1 MKKTREQKI
10 RRRFCREFAGDLYFY
25 CLLLTGSA
33 EEAQG
38 IARAVLG
45 AEHTGLTLLEIKKS
59 LYLMALESC
68 REAVR
73 SREEDA
79 LLPDSGQGLLW
90 SFWELPFPLR
100 SAAAAVEFA
109 GVSAK
114 ELAEAEDE
122 EEEKILERI
131 AAARERLGFA
141 APEALREAL
150 HTLRNGVQ
158 IPDGLLQRRSGAA
171 ARRIAISSAACLLGI
186 GAVLIG
192 LSALS
197 DYYRSVG
204 REPLTLQAPV
214 SASPT
219 ARRTPTA
226 ARPQPTSQ
234 PTPQET
240 APPQETGGVPIPV
253 ALKYGED
260 GAAYTYEFN
269 AEKGTV
275 VLRDQE
281 GRIAVRMRF
290 DDAGRKRS
298 ELRWSYSNSI
308 RAGWTQ
314 RFYDEDG
321 LLTEERKRDGST
333 LYRKIYTYE
342 ESETAQL
349 IRITEHAGM
358 QTQITEFEYYANG
371 ALRRKYT
378 EKFWSDE
385 GDLPSSWNESLYDE
399 NGNLVKTTDYLAG
412 YLSSQYEYEYN
423 EDGIRTEGFGVSFP
437 ASAGRY
443 IDHFYKYD
451 RSGMLVNSY
460 TQYNGSFGEFYTT
473 RYRDEN
479 GSSIINEMLEHLSDG
494 KIQQS
499 VYFPAFE
506 IQSDSDYTIYGLL
519 YNPDGTPA
527 VNGTRAEDLLREIFK
542 ANTDKEFYEYQYDR
556 DGNVISR
563 ICYHEN
569 PIIRDIMDCYA
580 YDEEGRLSERKSYV
594 CWPYDTEWELKEKVR
609 YEYNEDGTLHE
620 MLWLSETSYMG
631 EFRSSF
637 DRLGRLITYEK
648 LNGDILVTFVYDE
661 TGALLQKKV
670 NFGSPENFLSSQS
683 LLYVYV
689 GGKPVLQSGRIGET
703 VLYFDETG
711 KRTREETC
719 AADGVV
725 LTSTVF
731 TYNDAAL
738 LEEKLESDA
747 EGALRART
755 RYEYDEARELAYY
768 SETVYGTDGTILSEK
783 HSSMEENTMG
793 EGMQLDENG
802 ALTAW
807 NGTDALGNRV
817 AMEFGA
823 IDPDDP
829 AYRLY
834 TYCEYAELIP

>member
-1 MKKTREQKI
+1 MQKTREQKI

-38 IARAVLG
+38 ISRAVLG

-79 LLPDSGQGLLW
+79 LLPDSGQGLLR

-100 SAAAAVEFA
+100 SAAAAAELA

-240 APPQETGGVPIPV
+240 APPQPTGGVPIPV

-399 NGNLVKTTDYLAG
+399 EENLVKTTLYLDG
-412 YLSSQYEYEYN
+412 YLSSPY
-423 EDGIRTEGFGVSFP
+423 SF
-437 ASAGRY
+437 Y
-443 IDHFYKYD
+443 HF
-451 RSGMLVNSY
+451 V
-460 TQYNGSFGEFYTT
+460 
-473 RYRDEN
+473 
-479 GSSIINEMLEHLSDG
+479 
-494 KIQQS
+494 
-499 VYFPAFE
+499 
-506 IQSDSDYTIYGLL
+506 
-519 YNPDGTPA
+519 
-527 VNGTRAEDLLREIFK
+527 
-542 ANTDKEFYEYQYDR
+542 
-556 DGNVISR
+556 
-563 ICYHEN
+563 
-569 PIIRDIMDCYA
+569 
-580 YDEEGRLSERKSYV
+580 
-594 CWPYDTEWELKEKVR
+594 
-609 YEYNEDGTLHE
+609 
-620 MLWLSETSYMG
+620 
-631 EFRSSF
+631 
-637 DRLGRLITYEK
+637 
-648 LNGDILVTFVYDE
+648 
-661 TGALLQKKV
+661 
-670 NFGSPENFLSSQS
+670 
-683 LLYVYV
+683 
-689 GGKPVLQSGRIGET
+689 
-703 VLYFDETG
+703 
-711 KRTREETC
+711 
-719 AADGVV
+719 
-725 LTSTVF
+725 
-731 TYNDAAL
+731 
-738 LEEKLESDA
+738 
-747 EGALRART
+747 
-755 RYEYDEARELAYY
+755 
-768 SETVYGTDGTILSEK
+768 
-783 HSSMEENTMG
+783 
-793 EGMQLDENG
+793 
-802 ALTAW
+802 
-807 NGTDALGNRV
+807 
-817 AMEFGA
+817 
-823 IDPDDP
+823 
-829 AYRLY
+829 
-834 TYCEYAELIP
+834 

>member
-1 MKKTREQKI
+1 MKNTREQKL

-38 IARAVLG
+38 ISRAVLG

-79 LLPDSGQGLLW
+79 LLPDSGLGLLR

-100 SAAAAVEFA
+100 SAAAAAELA

-240 APPQETGGVPIPV
+240 APPQPTGGVPIPV

-399 NGNLVKTTDYLAG
+399 EENLVKTTLYLDG

-423 EDGIRTEGFGVSFP
+423 EDGIRTEGFGVDFA
-437 ASAGRY
+437 ASG
-443 IDHFYKYD
+443 
-451 RSGMLVNSY
+451 NSY
-460 TQYNGSFGEFYTT
+460 RNSFFEYDGSGALAKERTNYCGMGFGDFRITY
-473 RYRDEN
+473 YRDEN
-479 GSSIINEMLEHLSDG
+479 GERILSENIEYLENGLTRPLFYIDAHG
-494 KIQQS
+494 EHIG
-499 VYFPAFE
+499 
-506 IQSDSDYTIYGLL
+506 DSYHTGGLL

-527 VNGTRAEDLLREIFK
+527 VILPEEELQNIFR
-542 ANTDKEFYEYQYDR
+542 ANTDGISYEYRYDR
-556 DGNVISR
+556 AGNVIAR
-563 ICYHEN
+563 ISYDAEGNLHLTEN
-569 PIIRDIMDCYA
+569 YI
-580 YDEEGRLSERKSYV
+580 YD
-594 CWPYDTEWELKEKVR
+594 DA
-609 YEYNEDGTLHE
+609 
-620 MLWLSETSYMG
+620 
-631 EFRSSF
+631 
-637 DRLGRLITYEK
+637 GRLIQRKIFSDGGIYGSAVYLYDDTGTLSEIQFTDEYHGVGEQH
-648 LNGDILVTFVYDE
+648 LYFDEAGRVVRYVRNEIGREMLFDYDE
-661 TGALLQKKV
+661 TGVLQQRTV
-670 NFGSPENFLSSQS
+670 NFRESDGEVSLIYTYVNGSP
-683 LLYVYV
+683 
-689 GGKPVLQSGRIGET
+689 VLRSCQIGECI
-703 VLYFDETG
+703 LYFDETG
-711 KRTREETC
+711 KKIREETC
-719 AADGVV
+719 GTDGAM

-731 TYNDAAL
+731 TYNGTGL
-738 LEEKLESDA
+738 LTEKLESDA

-755 RYEYDEARELAYY
+755 RYEYDEERELACF

-793 EGMQLDENG
+793 EGMKLDENG

-807 NGTDALGNRV
+807 NGTDALGRHFR
-817 AMEFGA
+817 MEFGA

-829 AYRLY
+829 AYHLY

>member
-1 MKKTREQKI
+1 MKNTREQKL
-10 RRRFCREFAGDLYFY
+10 RRRLCREFAGDLYFY
-25 CLLLTGSA
+25 CLLLTGSSEKA
-33 EEAQG
+33 LR
-38 IARAVLG
+38 ISRAVLD

-79 LLPDSGQGLLW
+79 LLPDSGQGLLR

-100 SAAAAVEFA
+100 SAAAAAELA

-204 REPLTLQAPV
+204 REPLTLQASA

-240 APPQETGGVPIPV
+240 APPQPTGGVPIPV

-358 QTQITEFEYYANG
+358 QTWITEFEYYANG

-399 NGNLVKTTDYLAG
+399 EENLVKTTLYLDG

-423 EDGIRTEGFGVSFP
+423 AEGIRTSGSGVNFAASGNSYSNSF
-437 ASAGRY
+437 
-443 IDHFYKYD
+443 FEYD
-451 RSGMLVNSY
+451 RSGALAKERTDYCGM
-460 TQYNGSFGEFYTT
+460 GFGDFRITY
-473 RYRDEN
+473 YRDEN
-479 GSSIINEMLEHLSDG
+479 GERILSENNEYLENGLTR
-494 KIQQS
+494 
-499 VYFPAFE
+499 PAFAVDVYDK
-506 IQSDSDYTIYGLL
+506 SGGYASPTGGLL

-527 VNGTRAEDLLREIFK
+527 VILPEEELQNIFK
-542 ANTDKEFYEYQYDR
+542 ANTDEKFYEYRYDEA
-556 DGNVISR
+556 GNVIAR
-563 ICYHEN
+563 ISYDMEN
-569 PIIRDIMDCYA
+569 HFVLTENYV
-580 YDEEGRLSERKSYV
+580 YD
-594 CWPYDTEWELKEKVR
+594 DA
-609 YEYNEDGTLHE
+609 
-620 MLWLSETSYMG
+620 
-631 EFRSSF
+631 
-637 DRLGRLITYEK
+637 GRLIQRKIFGDGRIYGSAVYRYDDTGTLSEIQFTDEYHGMGEQYLYFDEAGNVIRYVGNK
-648 LNGDILVTFVYDE
+648 NGREMLFDYDE
-661 TGALLQKKV
+661 KGTPLQKTV
-670 NFGSPENFLSSQS
+670 NLSWNSDKAS
-683 LLYVYV
+683 LIYTYVN
-689 GGKPVLQSGRIGET
+689 GCPVLQSCRIRESI
-703 VLYFDETG
+703 LYFDETG
-711 KRTREETC
+711 KKIREETC
-719 AADGVV
+719 GTDGAV

-731 TYNDAAL
+731 TYNDTGL

-755 RYEYDEARELAYY
+755 RYEYDEERALACF

-802 ALTAW
+802 VLTAW

-817 AMEFGA
+817 EMEFAA

>member
-38 IARAVLG
+38 ISRAVLG

-79 LLPDSGQGLLW
+79 LLPDSGLGLLR

-100 SAAAAVEFA
+100 SAAAAAELA

-204 REPLTLQAPV
+204 REPLTLQASA

-240 APPQETGGVPIPV
+240 DGVPIPV

-321 LLTEERKRDGST
+321 LLTEERKRDGGT

-399 NGNLVKTTDYLAG
+399 EENLVKTTLYLDG

-423 EDGIRTEGFGVSFP
+423 EDGIRTEGFGVDFA
-437 ASAGRY
+437 ASG
-443 IDHFYKYD
+443 
-451 RSGMLVNSY
+451 NSY
-460 TQYNGSFGEFYTT
+460 RNSFFEYDGSGALAKERTNYCGMGFGDFRITY
-473 RYRDEN
+473 YRDEN
-479 GSSIINEMLEHLSDG
+479 GERIISENNEYLENGLTR
-494 KIQQS
+494 
-499 VYFPAFE
+499 PAFAVDVYDK
-506 IQSDSDYTIYGLL
+506 SGGYASPTGGLL

-527 VNGTRAEDLLREIFK
+527 VILPEEELQNIFR
-542 ANTDKEFYEYQYDR
+542 ANTDEKFYEYRYDEA
-556 DGNVISR
+556 GNVIAR
-563 ICYHEN
+563 ISYDMEKHFVLTEN
-569 PIIRDIMDCYA
+569 YV
-580 YDEEGRLSERKSYV
+580 YD
-594 CWPYDTEWELKEKVR
+594 DA
-609 YEYNEDGTLHE
+609 
-620 MLWLSETSYMG
+620 
-631 EFRSSF
+631 
-637 DRLGRLITYEK
+637 GRLIQRKIFSDGGIYGSAVYLYDDTGTLSEIQFTDEYHGMGEQYLYFDEAGNVIRYVGNK
-648 LNGDILVTFVYDE
+648 NGREMLFDYDE
-661 TGALLQKKV
+661 KGTPLQKTV
-670 NFGSPENFLSSQS
+670 NLSWNSDKAS
-683 LLYVYV
+683 LIYTYVN
-689 GGKPVLQSGRIGET
+689 GCPVLQSCRIRESI
-703 VLYFDETG
+703 LYFDETG
-711 KRTREETC
+711 KKIREETC
-719 AADGVV
+719 GTDGAV

-731 TYNDAAL
+731 TYNGTGL

-755 RYEYDEARELAYY
+755 RYEYDEERELACF

-783 HSSMEENTMG
+783 HSSMEENTKS

-802 ALTAW
+802 VLTAW

-817 AMEFGA
+817 EMEFAA

>member
-1 MKKTREQKI
+1 MKKTREQKL
-10 RRRFCREFAGDLYFY
+10 RRRLCREFAGDLYFY
-25 CLLLTGSA
+25 CLLLTGSS
-33 EEAQG
+33 EEALG
-38 IARAVLG
+38 ISRAVLA
-45 AEHTGLTLLEIKKS
+45 AEHTGLTLSEIKKS

-68 REAVR
+68 RAAVR
-73 SREEDA
+73 SREEDV
-79 LLPDSGQGLLW
+79 LLPDPGQELLR

-100 SAAAAVEFA
+100 SAAAAAEFA
-109 GVSAK
+109 GVPAK
-114 ELAEAEDE
+114 ELAEAEGE
-122 EEEKILERI
+122 EEENILERI

-141 APEALREAL
+141 APEALCEAL

-158 IPDGLLQRRSGAA
+158 IPDGLLPRRSGAA
-171 ARRIAISSAACLLGI
+171 VMRIAISSAACLLGI

-197 DYYRSVG
+197 DYYRSLG
-204 REPLTLQAPV
+204 REPLTLQASA

-226 ARPQPTSQ
+226 AQPQPTSQ

-240 APPQETGGVPIPV
+240 APPQPTDGVPIPL

-275 VLRDQE
+275 ILRDRE

-298 ELRWSYSNSI
+298 ELRWSYSNTA

-314 RFYDEDG
+314 KFYNEDG
-321 LLTEERKRDGST
+321 LLTEERKRDGSS
-333 LYRKIYTYE
+333 LQRWLYTYE
-342 ESETAQL
+342 EDGSGRQ
-349 IRITEHAGM
+349 IQITKFSGERK
-358 QTQITEFEYYANG
+358 TQITELEYYANG
-371 ALRRKYT
+371 ALRREY
-378 EKFWSDE
+378 EEFWYDE
-385 GDLPSSWNESLYDE
+385 GDSPLSWNESLYDE
-399 NGNLVKTTDYLAG
+399 EENLVKTTAYLAG
-412 YLSSQYEYEYN
+412 YLDHQFEYEYN
-423 EDGIRTEGFGVSFP
+423 EDGICTEGFGVSFP

-479 GSSIINEMLEHLSDG
+479 GSSIINETLEYLSDG

-499 VYFPAFE
+499 VYFPTLE
-506 IQSDSDYTIYGLL
+506 NQSDYTIYGLL

-563 ICYHEN
+563 ICYYEN

-594 CWPYDTEWELKEKVR
+594 CWTYDTEWKLKEEVR

-637 DRLGRLITYEK
+637 DRLGRLISYEK
-648 LNGDILVTFVYDE
+648 LNGDMLVTFVYDE

-689 GGKPVLQSGRIGET
+689 GGKPVLQSSRIGET

-731 TYNDAAL
+731 TYNDAGL

-755 RYEYDEARELAYY
+755 RYEYDEERELAYY

-793 EGMQLDENG
+793 EGMQFDENG
-802 ALTAW
+802 ALIAW

-817 AMEFGA
+817 AMEFA
-823 IDPDDP
+823 VIDPDDP

-834 TYCEYAELIP
+834 MYCEYAELIP

>member
-38 IARAVLG
+38 ISRAVLG

-79 LLPDSGQGLLW
+79 LLPDSGQGLLR

-100 SAAAAVEFA
+100 SAAAAAEFA

-240 APPQETGGVPIPV
+240 APPQPTGGVPIPV

-399 NGNLVKTTDYLAG
+399 EENLVKTTLYLDG

-423 EDGIRTEGFGVSFP
+423 EDGIRTEGFGVDFA
-437 ASAGRY
+437 ASG
-443 IDHFYKYD
+443 
-451 RSGMLVNSY
+451 NSY
-460 TQYNGSFGEFYTT
+460 RNSFFEYDGSGALAKERTNYCGMGFGDFRITY
-473 RYRDEN
+473 YRDEN
-479 GSSIINEMLEHLSDG
+479 GERIISENNEYLENGLTR
-494 KIQQS
+494 
-499 VYFPAFE
+499 PAFAVDVYDK
-506 IQSDSDYTIYGLL
+506 SGGYASPTGGLL

-527 VNGTRAEDLLREIFK
+527 VILPEEELQNIFR
-542 ANTDKEFYEYQYDR
+542 ANTDEKFYEYRYDEA
-556 DGNVISR
+556 GNVIAR
-563 ICYHEN
+563 ISYDMEKHFVLTEN
-569 PIIRDIMDCYA
+569 YV
-580 YDEEGRLSERKSYV
+580 YD
-594 CWPYDTEWELKEKVR
+594 DA
-609 YEYNEDGTLHE
+609 
-620 MLWLSETSYMG
+620 
-631 EFRSSF
+631 
-637 DRLGRLITYEK
+637 GRLIQRKIFGDGRIYGSAVYLYDDTGTLSEIQFTDEYHGMGEQYLYFDEAGNVIRYVGNK
-648 LNGDILVTFVYDE
+648 NGREMLFDYDE
-661 TGALLQKKV
+661 KGTPLQKTV
-670 NFGSPENFLSSQS
+670 NLSWNSDKAS
-683 LLYVYV
+683 LIYTYVN
-689 GGKPVLQSGRIGET
+689 GCPVLQSCRIRESI
-703 VLYFDETG
+703 LYFDETG
-711 KRTREETC
+711 KKIREETC
-719 AADGVV
+719 GTDGAM

-731 TYNDAAL
+731 TYNGTGL
-738 LEEKLESDA
+738 LTEKLESDA

-755 RYEYDEARELAYY
+755 RYEYDEERELACF

-783 HSSMEENTMG
+783 HSSMEENTKS

-802 ALTAW
+802 VLTAW

-817 AMEFGA
+817 EMEFAA